1 MWQWP
6 CDQPPRCEG
15 GPVHGEGQRW
25 PGHSRLQHHGRHWQA
40 LLLLLLRHQILQAP
54 LQNTVYFTIILM
66 IVNCHVIYFQDT
78 SGVSEKCCEVVWI
91 LEGYRQTFPPLQ
103 RITSRFDQANN
114 KVLEETNYL
123 ICTPGFQETIAI
135 YAIYKKYIS
144 TKIILTRNGDER
156 GSCEWLREAECGEV
170 EGCGGSVSSAP
181 GTIERSAT
189 TQVGGNSQLSAHL
202 SEQTT
207 SFHF

>member
-123 ICTPGFQETIAI
+123 ICTPGNYRNLCDIKKL
-135 YAIYKKYIS
+135 YIYKENI
-144 TKIILTRNGDER
+144 DQER
-156 GSCEWLREAECGEV
+156 RWARVVRVAAGGRVRGGGGVRRLRQLRARHHREV
-170 EGCGGSVSSAP
+170 RHNP
-181 GTIERSAT
+181 GRR
-189 TQVGGNSQLSAHL
+189 
-202 SEQTT
+202 
-207 SFHF
+207 